1 MGVVCEELPQARIKL
16 QSGCGWICEVRD
28 VGRSRLDAPKR
39 LDGDEV
45 KPLCG
50 GVKQSGCPADVEATE
65 GVEASRP
72 SLLARARGAWDR
84 RTWACAGGY

>member
-16 QSGCGWICEVRD
+16 QSGCDWICEERG
-28 VGRSRLDAPKR
+28 VGRSRLDAPMR

-50 GVKQSGCPADVEATE
+50 EVKQSGCSADVEATG
-65 GVEASRP
+65 GVEVSRP
-72 SLLARARGAWDR
+72 SLPARAKDVWVR
-84 RTWACAGGY
+84 RIWACAGGC